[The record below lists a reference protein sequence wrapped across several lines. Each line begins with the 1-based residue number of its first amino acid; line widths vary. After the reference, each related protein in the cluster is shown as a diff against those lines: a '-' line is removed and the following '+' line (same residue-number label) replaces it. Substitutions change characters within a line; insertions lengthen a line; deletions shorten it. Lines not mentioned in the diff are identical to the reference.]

1 MHYTCTKQGIF
12 SIIGVS
18 QIFVIIHSGILQPV
32 GTSDNVFTP
41 PGPLELEVEL
51 QPENEELLNV
61 LSSITYKWQHNYTD
75 LTDKVVNSRQES
87 SGFMINNNS
96 LTVARTSP
104 EDAGVYSVKI
114 DSFGISN
121 FTSKNCARIVFVVV
135 RNYAIFKEVQLFAN
149 NSEWQ
154 CFRY

>member
-1 MHYTCTKQGIF
+1 ML
-12 SIIGVS
+12 
-18 QIFVIIHSGILQPV
+18 VIIHSGILQPM

-51 QPENEELLNV
+51 QPEDEELLNV
-61 LSSITYKWQHNYTD
+61 LSSITYKWRHNYTE
-75 LTDKVVNSRQES
+75 LTDEVVNSRQES

-114 DSFGISN
+114 DSFSILN
-121 FTSKNCARIVFVVV
+121 FTSQNCANIVLIVV
-135 RNYAIFKEVQLFAN
+135 RNYAIFKEVELFAS
-149 NSEWQ
+149 NSE
-154 CFRY
+154 